1 MKRLLILICALG
13 LAASAPAAPRTA
25 AMRQAVADVRTAID
39 RAEHLALER
48 QSLEEL
54 HAAAREQVVRELKL
68 TREQRKRFDPLYDAL
83 GVVEAAD
90 LLGRQHLGEAVDVV
104 ALDLGRGRDVLQF
117 VLQAAALRRLVAR
130 RGVGRLGL
138 HGLGQRPAVGIEGQI
153 ATSIKRATGGKH
165 SSREV
170 VRIKGKGLRATQE
183 WGAAGEYTGIVAPS
197 YFRITVSPSARTIT
211 VTADQRL
218 IDYLSLERTDGV
230 LRFRRNAEIRAEGAD
245 IAVDVTVPASK
256 ALRSLT
262 AGSYGSIDCPVA
274 LRGATAEVSVQ
285 SYGRVK
291 ADLAPAGR
299 ATVNVSS
306 YGKFE
311 GTVTCDACEYKLSS
325 YGSATGAVACR
336 TQGSMTI
343 GSYARFSDP
352 VKAPALGLSVA
363 SGASMSGALECEQL
377 RLTVSSYAK
386 VDGAIRAVDAEATLS
401 SNASLHGDVK
411 CRTLTL
417 GLSSYAKFTGSAE
430 CRELRLTVQS
440 SASFDAKLAAERF
453 EAFVGS
459 YGKARIQGDADVAK
473 GAVKLASNAT
483 FSAPSLRVADY
494 TIDAWSHYSKADV
507 WCSGTLRIETSTTAQ
522 VTYDGPCRVEA
533 MPGNVRRK

>member
-68 TREQRKRFDPLYDAL
+68 TREQRKRFDPLYDAYRRAL
-83 GVVEAAD
+83 A
-90 LLGRQHLGEAVDVV
+90 EAVKAVKAEPTD
-104 ALDLGRGRDVLQF
+104 
-117 VLQAAALRRLVAR
+117 AATGDEATQRRRLKDKLENIAATAEVKRDYVDRFAEVLTAEQIR
-130 RGVGRLGL
+130 RLYNT
-138 HGLGQRPAVGIEGQI
+138 EGQI

-285 SYGRVK
+285 SY
-291 ADLAPAGR
+291 
-299 ATVNVSS
+299 
-306 YGKFE
+306 
-311 GTVTCDACEYKLSS
+311 
-325 YGSATGAVACR
+325 
-336 TQGSMTI
+336 
-343 GSYARFSDP
+343 
-352 VKAPALGLSVA
+352 
-363 SGASMSGALECEQL
+363 
-377 RLTVSSYAK
+377 
-386 VDGAIRAVDAEATLS
+386 
-401 SNASLHGDVK
+401 H
-411 CRTLTL
+411 
-417 GLSSYAKFTGSAE
+417 
-430 CRELRLTVQS
+430 
-440 SASFDAKLAAERF
+440 
-453 EAFVGS
+453 
-459 YGKARIQGDADVAK
+459 
-473 GAVKLASNAT
+473 
-483 FSAPSLRVADY
+483 
-494 TIDAWSHYSKADV
+494 
-507 WCSGTLRIETSTTAQ
+507 
-522 VTYDGPCRVEA
+522 
-533 MPGNVRRK
+533 

>member
-68 TREQRKRFDPLYDAL
+68 TREQRKRFDPLYDAYRRAL
-83 GVVEAAD
+83 A
-90 LLGRQHLGEAVDVV
+90 EAVKAVKAEPTD
-104 ALDLGRGRDVLQF
+104 
-117 VLQAAALRRLVAR
+117 AATGDEATQRRRLKDKLENIAATAEVKRDYVDRFAEVLTAEQIR
-130 RGVGRLGL
+130 RLYNT
-138 HGLGQRPAVGIEGQI
+138 EGQI

-325 YGSATGAVACR
+325 NGSATGAVACR

-363 SGASMSGALECEQL
+363 SCASMSGALECEQL

-494 TIDAWSHYSKADV
+494 TIDASSHYSKADV
-507 WCSGTLRIETSTTAQ
+507 WCSGTLRIKTSTTAQ

>member
-13 LAASAPAAPRTA
+13 LTASAPAAPRTA

-68 TREQRKRFDPLYDAL
+68 TREQRKRFDPLYDAYRRAL
-83 GVVEAAD
+83 A
-90 LLGRQHLGEAVDVV
+90 EAVKADPT
-104 ALDLGRGRDVLQF
+104 D
-117 VLQAAALRRLVAR
+117 AATGDEATQRRRLKDKLENIAATAEVKRDYVDRFAEVLTAEQIR
-130 RGVGRLGL
+130 RLYNT
-138 HGLGQRPAVGIEGQI
+138 EGQI
-153 ATSIKRATGGKH
+153 ATSIKRATGGKY

-218 IDYLSLERTDGV
+218 IDYLSLDRTDGV
-230 LRFRRNAEIRAEGAD
+230 LRFRRNAEIRAEDAD
-245 IAVDVTVPASK
+245 IAVDITVPASK

-274 LRGATAEVSVQ
+274 LRGATAEVSVH

-325 YGSATGAVACR
+325 YGSATGAVVCR

-352 VKAPALGLSVA
+352 VKAPALGFSVA

-401 SNASLHGDVK
+401 SDASLHGDVK

-459 YGKARIQGDADVAK
+459 YGKARIQGDASVAK

-494 TIDAWSHYSKADV
+494 TIDARSYSKADV